1 MRVSGNRELDCTQ
14 ILSCTKIAAAKVKDL
29 QSLIESAIKKDDKQ
43 RKKGRIPR
51 VNCTVMDSDIGDLG
65 DINDI
70 LEQISNIKMEAEPD
84 VDAVKEDEPMNQ
96 DDDDEVEEIVESK
109 PDVAEV
115 EVIMPM
121 TESNWS
127 ETEKWFDSEKL
138 VFVWDSIRVLFICK

>member
-1 MRVSGNRELDCTQ
+1 
-14 ILSCTKIAAAKVKDL
+14 
-29 QSLIESAIKKDDKQ
+29 
-43 RKKGRIPR
+43 
-51 VNCTVMDSDIGDLG
+51 MDSDLGDLG

-84 VDAVKEDEPMNQ
+84 VDAVKEDEPMSQ

-115 EVIMPM
+115 EVIMPK

-127 ETEKWFDSEKL
+127 TEMFTSIVIGWIMRKR
-138 VFVWDSIRVLFICK
+138 VFREPKHM